1 MERHR
6 LIDSFNCAIEGII
19 YVLKTQRNMRIHF
32 AAGALVLVLALILD
46 LPRIDFLF
54 VCLAIFMMLFA
65 EMANTAAE
73 LTIDLISETYHPLAR
88 LVKDIGAGAA
98 LLAAVNATVI
108 GYLVFAG
115 RVERPV
121 LAGAEAVRSLP
132 LHAAFLALMIV
143 LMAAVGIKI
152 AFHRGTPLRGGMPSA
167 HAAVAFAAATLVA
180 ILGSS
185 SFLTLV
191 LAYLLALMVVQSR
204 VASGIH
210 TVSEA
215 ILGALLG
222 VGITLLLYRL
232 YCRVG

>member
-6 LIDSFNCAIEGII
+6 LIDSFNCAIEGIV

-32 AAGALVLVLALILD
+32 AAGALVLVLALVLD

-54 VCLAIFMMLFA
+54 VCLAIFLMLFA
-65 EMANTAAE
+65 EMMNTAAE

-98 LLAAVNATVI
+98 LLAAVNATII
-108 GYLVFAG
+108 GYLVFAR
-115 RVERPV
+115 RVEPPI

-132 LHAAFLALMIV
+132 LHAVFLALLAV
-143 LMAAVGIKI
+143 VMAAVGIKI
-152 AFHRGTPLRGGMPSA
+152 ASRRGTPLRGGMPSA

-180 ILGSS
+180 ILVPS
-185 SFLTLV
+185 SFPALFLV
-191 LAYLLALMVVQSR
+191 YLLALMVAQGR

-215 ILGALLG
+215 VLGALLG
-222 VGITLLLYRL
+222 AVVTLLLYRL